1 VGVGERVPGLD
12 RNVPVADWAGRL
24 PDGWQPDWLNEVSLD
39 GQVIGAILIIP
50 DKGRPAVN
58 RAPLPGSEHDPGR
71 SSFDHIIG
79 RSPATTA
86 LIQLAAQ
93 LVGRHVPVLIEGETG
108 VGKELLARA
117 IHNDADG
124 RRPFIAFNCGAVSR
138 ELIADELFGHVA
150 GAFTGATREG
160 RPGRFELAHQGTMC
174 LDEIGE
180 LHLDL
185 QPVLLRVLEE
195 GIVYR
200 VGDTRPR
207 PVNVRLIAITNR
219 DLRAEVEA
227 GRFRRD
233 LYYRISVASITVPP
247 LRDRVEDIEPL
258 VDHFN
263 RMLSIRHHL
272 PMRRFDPDVLAVL
285 RRHRWPGNVRELR
298 NLVERLLLFS
308 TNGMVTLDDLPAEL
322 TGAAVTQR
330 PDTAPVNLD
339 EAERDA
345 ILRAIDHEHGNVAG
359 AARRL
364 GVARS
369 TIYRKMVRYGL
380 ESGV

>member
-1 VGVGERVPGLD
+1 
-12 RNVPVADWAGRL
+12 
-24 PDGWQPDWLNEVSLD
+24 
-39 GQVIGAILIIP
+39 
-50 DKGRPAVN
+50 
-58 RAPLPGSEHDPGR
+58 
-71 SSFDHIIG
+71 
-79 RSPATTA
+79 
-86 LIQLAAQ
+86 
-93 LVGRHVPVLIEGETG
+93 
-108 VGKELLARA
+108 
-117 IHNDADG
+117 
-124 RRPFIAFNCGAVSR
+124 
-138 ELIADELFGHVA
+138 
-150 GAFTGATREG
+150 
-160 RPGRFELAHQGTMC
+160 M
-174 LDEIGE
+174 
-180 LHLDL
+180 

-195 GIVYR
+195 GIAYR
-200 VGDTRPR
+200 LGDIRPR

-233 LYYRISVASITVPP
+233 LYYRISVTAITIPS

-272 PMRRFDPDVLAVL
+272 PMRRFGSDVMDVL

-298 NLVERLLLFS
+298 NLVERLLLLNS
-308 TNGMVTLDDLPAEL
+308 NGVVTLDELPAEL

-339 EAERDA
+339 DAERDA

-380 ESGV
+380 ESQV